1 MAVMFAASRS
11 APVPRPGNPLGQ
23 LVTIRHSIKPLETA
37 GAAKAAPL
45 PSTAA
50 LSNDL
55 RFTRDSSLDD
65 AAHGRH
71 TITARVQQRTAPER
85 QSLDTADPP

>member
-11 APVPRPGNPLGQ
+11 APAPSPGRPLGQ
-23 LVTIRHSIKPLETA
+23 LVTMRHSSRPLEIA

-55 RFTRDSSLDD
+55 RFTRDSPLEPASWLPSYDSSTR
-65 AAHGRH
+65 AAPYLAW
-71 TITARVQQRTAPER
+71 TPVT
-85 QSLDTADPP
+85 